1 MMKRVAGLTLL
12 LGALGCAEAP
22 QQQGGTAV
30 SRQGLRVE
38 NARVVLLPGGKDGT
52 AYLDVINPAA
62 TPDRLRSIDSPAVQ
76 DIQTH
81 ESLDEGGV
89 VRMRARPDGFE
100 VPSAGRLE
108 LKEGGKHIMLL
119 GIAEPP
125 AEGRTILLRLHF
137 DQAGLLEVEAPVT
150 IIGS

>member
-12 LGALGCAEAP
+12 LGALSCAEAP
-22 QQQGGTAV
+22 LQQGGRAD
-30 SRQGLRVE
+30 SGQGLRVE

-52 AYLDVINPAA
+52 AYLDVINSGAK
-62 TPDRLRSIDSPAVQ
+62 PDRLRSVDSPVIQ

-81 ESLDEGGV
+81 ESLEEDGV

-100 VPSAGRLE
+100 VPSAGRLQ
-108 LKEGGKHIMLL
+108 LKEGGKHIMLM

-125 AEGRTILLRLHF
+125 AQGQTILLRLHF
-137 DQAGLLEVEAPVT
+137 DQAGVLEVKAPVT
-150 IIGS
+150 TIGG